1 MSEFRFRTA
10 QAWLAD
16 LREGAISA
24 EDLTRLHLDR
34 IADTNPA
41 INAVV
46 EVNAEAALAQARA
59 ADAARARGDDLG
71 PLHGLPMTVKDSFE
85 AVGFAAKSGAPELKD
100 HRPTTNAD
108 AVQHL
113 IDAGANIMGK
123 TNLPIYAG
131 DFQSYNAVYGTT
143 NNPWDTSR
151 GPGGSS
157 GGSAAALAAGMAPLE
172 LGSDIGGSIRNP
184 AHYCGV
190 YGHKPSYGI
199 VSTRGHIPGPPGTLG
214 EADLAVA
221 GPLARSAE
229 DLDLAMDILAAPRAW
244 DAKARRIDLPSP
256 RGRDIGDFRIG
267 VWLEDPY
274 APTDANLAEV
284 LRQAVD
290 ALDDAGAD
298 IRLAKPEIQLAA
310 SHEIYYSLL
319 AGVMGAG
326 FPEPVIEH
334 LAAVAAQVTPDD
346 TSLPALFARGAT
358 QSFRNAQHL
367 DEARQQLRARWAA
380 FFDDYD
386 VLLCPNVQ
394 TTAFPHDHS
403 EPMQARHLTVNGE
416 PRDYFEHVV
425 WAGLATVSYLPATVA
440 PVGQAADGLPVG
452 IQIIGPYLED
462 RTTIAFAAALAG
474 VVGGFVPPPD
484 YA

>member
-1 MSEFRFRTA
+1 MGEFRYRTA
-10 QAWLAD
+10 GEWLAD
-16 LREGAISA
+16 LRTGAVSSV
-24 EDLTRLHLDR
+24 DLVRLHLDR
-34 IADTNPA
+34 IAVANPT

-46 EVNAEAALAQARA
+46 EVNADAALDQAA
-59 ADAARARGDDLG
+59 KADAARARGDDLG
-71 PLHGLPMTVKDSFE
+71 SLHGLPMTVKDSFE
-85 AVGFAAKSGAPELKD
+85 AVGFAATSGAPELKT
-100 HRPTTNAD
+100 HRPATNAD

-113 IDAGANIMGK
+113 VDAGAIIIGK

-131 DFQSYNAVYGTT
+131 DFQSYNDVYGTT

-221 GPLARSAE
+221 GPLARSAG
-229 DLDLAMDILAAPRAW
+229 DLALALDVLAAPRAW
-244 DAKARRIDLPSP
+244 DAKARRIDLPP
-256 RGRDIGDFRIG
+256 QRGRAIGDFRIG
-267 VWLEDPY
+267 VWIEDPY
-274 APTDANLAEV
+274 APVDAAVGAV
-284 LRQAVD
+284 LRDTVG
-290 ALDDAGAD
+290 ALDNAGAD
-298 IRLAKPEIQLAA
+298 IRLAKPAIDLAA

-326 FPEPVIEH
+326 FPEPVIGH
-334 LAAVAAQVTPDD
+334 LAAAAARMAPDD
-346 TSLPALFARGAT
+346 KSLPALFARGAT
-358 QSFRNAQHL
+358 QSFRNALHL
-367 DEARQQLRARWAA
+367 DEARQHLRARWAE

-386 VLLCPNVQ
+386 VLLCPTVP

-403 EPMQARHLTVNGE
+403 QPMQARRLTVNGE
-416 PRDYFEHVV
+416 QRDYFEHVI
-425 WAGLATVSYLPATVA
+425 WAGLATACYLPATIA
-440 PVGQAADGLPVG
+440 PVGQAVDGLPVG
-452 IQIIGPYLED
+452 LQIIGPYLED
-462 RTTIAFAAALAG
+462 RTTIAFAAALAD
-474 VVGGFVPPPD
+474 VTGGFTPPPGF
-484 YA
+484 A

>member
-1 MSEFRFRTA
+1 MSDFRYCTA
-10 QAWLAD
+10 HAWLAE
-16 LREGAISA
+16 LQAGEVSA
-24 EDLTRLHLDR
+24 EDLVQLHLDR
-34 IADTNPA
+34 IADANPA

-46 EVNAEAALAQARA
+46 EVNADAALAQAKE

-85 AVGFAAKSGAPELKD
+85 AVGFAATSGAPELKN
-100 HRPTTNAD
+100 HRPAANAD

-113 IDAGANIMGK
+113 VDAGAIIVGK
-123 TNLPIYAG
+123 TNLPVYAG
-131 DFQSYNAVYGTT
+131 DFQSYNEVYGTT

-151 GPGGSS
+151 VPGGSS
-157 GGSAAALAAGMAPLE
+157 GGSAAALATGMAPLE

-199 VSTRGHIPGPPGTLG
+199 ISTRGHIPGPPGTLG

-229 DLDLAMDILAAPRAW
+229 DLDLAMDVLVAPRAW

-256 RGRDIGDFRIG
+256 RGHRLDDFRIG
-267 VWLEDPY
+267 VWLEDSYVPVDS
-274 APTDANLAEV
+274 AVADV
-284 LRQAVD
+284 LSNTVD
-290 ALDDAGAD
+290 ALDAAGAD
-298 IRLAKPEIQLAA
+298 IRLAKPDFDLAS

-319 AGVMGAG
+319 AGVMGVG
-326 FPEPVIEH
+326 FPEPVLDH
-334 LAAVAAQVTPDD
+334 LAAVAAQAAPGDK
-346 TSLPALFARGAT
+346 SLPTLFARGAT
-358 QSFRNAQHL
+358 QSFRNALRL

-386 VLLCPNVQ
+386 VLLCPTVS

-403 EPMQARHLTVNGE
+403 QPMQARRLTVNNE
-416 PRDYFEHVV
+416 QRDYFEHVV
-425 WAGLATVSYLPATVA
+425 WAGLATVGYLPATVA
-440 PVGQAADGLPVG
+440 PVGQAKDGLPVG

-462 RTTIAFAAALAG
+462 KTTIAFATALAD
-474 VVGGFVPPPD
+474 VAGGFVPPPD
-484 YA
+484 FA